1 MILVGDRMDEKDKDF
16 EQFYKSTY
24 MIMLYY
30 CKAMGQKDED
40 ADEIV
45 DEAFV
50 RIWRA
55 WDRCAELDVE
65 SRRKWLY
72 NAIKYIIFERYK
84 KCGPLV
90 EDIDD
95 YIDTLEDEVGDR
107 LRASFENSKFDIY
120 IDRLSGILTPI
131 EYKLFKSVVVDELTY
146 RESANKLG
154 ISMDYAYVLMT
165 RIRRKVKKNKKDL
178 FE

>member
-1 MILVGDRMDEKDKDF
+1 MDKKDKDF

-24 MIMLYY
+24 VIMLYY

-50 RIWRA
+50 RMWRA

-72 NAIKYIIFERYK
+72 NAIKYVSFERYK

-95 YIDTLEDEVGDR
+95 YIQ
-107 LRASFENSKFDIY
+107 
-120 IDRLSGILTPI
+120 
-131 EYKLFKSVVVDELTY
+131 
-146 RESANKLG
+146 
-154 ISMDYAYVLMT
+154 
-165 RIRRKVKKNKKDL
+165 
-178 FE
+178 